1 MTRLYRNTFNFWHH
15 FKAFF
20 FFQLSRMAGRHGQD
34 GRHVMTTVF
43 VPVKDFAIIQGTC
56 NRVVETQMPTG
67 WKRKS
72 RSVPRLYVQVKIT
85 LTKLFKYTF

>member
-15 FKAFF
+15 FKALLY
-20 FFQLSRMAGRHGQD
+20 FQLSRMAGRHGQD
-34 GRHVMTTVF
+34 GHHVMTTVF

-56 NRVVETQMPTG
+56 NRVVETQMCTG
-67 WKRKS
+67 WRLKS
-72 RSVPRLYVQVKIT
+72 RSVPRPYVQVKII